1 MSLMQLQRQTQEKFR
16 EIWHRQAAAEGED
29 SESHREADGDLAS
42 FAGDLENLLE
52 AEEADDGEER
62 KGRTDGMRGRRDLHA
77 QNEEEMEDEELEAAE
92 LRRMLPKD
100 DKAEED
106 QKKCATVSNEK
117 QVAQP
122 KEANDAGAEA
132 SASPAKKKRR
142 ILKRILRTKKPDGT
156 YTCREIII
164 DDPKEVSS
172 YGGRGFL
179 PAVSTCSLVR
189 VIDNLPNLMPQVALY
204 LAMMNSSELPDQ
216 KAQGD
221 KANVPQ
227 QGAAK
232 SKTAKTPLV
241 IKHEAKPKA
250 ISCPAFKISPFFF
263 T

>member
-164 DDPKEVSS
+164 DDPKEV
-172 YGGRGFL
+172 
-179 PAVSTCSLVR
+179 
-189 VIDNLPNLMPQVALY
+189 ALY

-250 ISCPAFKISPFFF
+250 PAKKATREGGKNKRNFVCGACGQVRIIIKA
-263 T
+263 